1 MAATDSPRADV
12 LGQALAY
19 AAAGWPVFPTRP
31 NAEICPAPERCPC
44 KAPVTPSGFK
54 DATTDPAVI
63 RAWWAKLPG
72 ANVAIATGA
81 PGPDVLDVDVKPA
94 GSGFAALNRLQRA
107 GLLTG
112 ASALVRTRSG
122 GLHVYYT
129 GTSQR
134 GGALPRH
141 HLDFKA
147 AGGYVI
153 APPSNVHSKPYEL
166 LDHRP
171 GTAILD
177 WPAAKRLLDPL
188 RWRPAIPGTWQ
199 GGDLPPAV
207 QRALAADATDRSA
220 ALHRL
225 VGACVRAGMNEDNI
239 HLVAAGYPPA
249 LEKYGA
255 RLAAEV
261 ERSMRRIGV

>member
-1 MAATDSPRADV
+1 MTGILR
-12 LGQALAY
+12 QALAY
-19 AAAGWPVFPTRP
+19 AATGWRVFPCRP
-31 NAEICPAPERCPC
+31 HADPCPAPDHCQC

-54 DATTDPAVI
+54 DATSDPDVI
-63 RAWWAKLPG
+63 RSWWRRWPD

-94 GSGFAALNRLQRA
+94 GSGYEALKKLQRR

-112 ASALVRTRSG
+112 ASRLVRTRSG
-122 GLHVYYT
+122 GLHVYYA

-134 GGALPRH
+134 GGALPCH

-147 AGGYVI
+147 TGGYVL
-153 APPSNVHSKPYEL
+153 APPSRVHGKPYEL

-171 GTAILD
+171 GAAALD
-177 WPAAKRLLDPL
+177 WAAVKRLLDPP
-188 RWRPAIPGTWQ
+188 RRPVPRPGTWG
-199 GGDLPPAV
+199 GGDLPAIV
-207 QRALAADATDRSA
+207 QKALAAPATDRSA

-225 VGACVRAGMNEDNI
+225 VGACVRAGMNEETI
-239 HLVAAGYPPA
+239 HQLAGNYQPA

-255 RLAAEV
+255 WLATEV
-261 ERSMRRIGV
+261 ERSLRRIGA

>member
-1 MAATDSPRADV
+1 VTGV

-19 AAAGWPVFPTRP
+19 AAAGWPVFPCRP
-31 NAEICPAPERCPC
+31 NTDICPAPERCPC
-44 KAPVTPSGFK
+44 KAPVTPNGFK
-54 DATTDPAVI
+54 DATTDPGLI
-63 RAWWAKLPG
+63 RGWWRRWPD

-94 GSGFAALNRLQRA
+94 GSGYEALKKLQRR

-112 ASALVRTRSG
+112 ATRLVRTRSG

-129 GTSQR
+129 GTSQ
-134 GGALPRH
+134 GCHGLPRQ

-147 AGGYVI
+147 TGGYVL
-153 APPSNVHSKPYEL
+153 APPSRVHGKPYQL

-171 GTAILD
+171 GAAALD
-177 WPAAKRLLDPL
+177 WAAVKRLLDPP
-188 RWRPAIPGTWQ
+188 RRPAPRPGTWA
-199 GGDLPPAV
+199 GGDLPPGV
-207 QRALAADATDRSA
+207 QRALTADATDRSK

-225 VGACVRAGMNEDNI
+225 VGACVRAGMNQTDI
-239 HLVAAGYPPA
+239 HQLAGNYQPA

-255 RLAAEV
+255 RLDAEV
-261 ERSMRRIGV
+261 ERSLRRIGV

>member
-1 MAATDSPRADV
+1 MTGI

-19 AAAGWPVFPTRP
+19 ASTGWPVFPTRP
-31 NAEICPAPERCPC
+31 DADPRPTPERCQC
-44 KAPVTPSGFK
+44 KAPVTQSGFK
-54 DATTDPAVI
+54 DATSDPEII
-63 RAWWAKLPG
+63 RGWWRRWPL

-81 PGPDVLDVDVKPA
+81 PGPDVLDVDVKPG
-94 GSGFAALNRLQRA
+94 GSGYTALNKLKRA

-112 ASALVRTRSG
+112 ASRLVRTRSG
-122 GLHVYYT
+122 GLHVYYA

-153 APPSNVHSKPYEL
+153 APPSRVHGKPYQL

-171 GTAILD
+171 G
-177 WPAAKRLLDPL
+177 AAALEWAAVKRLLDPP
-188 RWRPAIPGTWQ
+188 RRSAARPSTWQ
-199 GGDLPPAV
+199 GGDLPAIV
-207 QRALAADATDRSA
+207 LKALAAPATDRSA

-225 VGACVRAGMNEDNI
+225 VGACVRAGMNETDI
-239 HLVAAGYPPA
+239 HQLAGNYQPA
-249 LEKYGA
+249 LEKYGP
-255 RLAAEV
+255 RLATEV
-261 ERSMRRIGV
+261 ERSLRRIGA